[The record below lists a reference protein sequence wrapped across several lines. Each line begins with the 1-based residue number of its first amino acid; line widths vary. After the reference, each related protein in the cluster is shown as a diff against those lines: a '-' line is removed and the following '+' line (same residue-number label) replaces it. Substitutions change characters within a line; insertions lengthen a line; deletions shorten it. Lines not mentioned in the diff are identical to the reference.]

1 MEYGIPMGTCG
12 VWYTYRYMWSMVY
25 LWVHVEYGIPMGTCG
40 VWYTYRYMWSMVYLW
55 VHVEFTI
62 VFVTRV
68 STSQQTHITRVE
80 VFFE

>member
-25 LWVHVEYGIPMGTCG
+25 LEV
-40 VWYTYRYMWSMVYLW
+40 L
-55 VHVEFTI
+55 VEFTI